1 MKRAIEKHLRD
12 FVSLFL
18 IALVAVAVAGYILSQ
33 VRFNPP
39 AWVPLF
45 GKDFYHLKVELETAQ
60 AVVPGQGQTV
70 NIAGVKVGDVSTV
83 RLEDGRAV
91 VSVNMQKKYAPVYRD
106 AHVLLRPKTGL
117 KDMYLS
123 LDPGTK
129 AAGTLPDGGV
139 VPASN
144 TLPDVN
150 PDEVL
155 SVLDSDTRA
164 YLQILLGA
172 GGQAFTDKPGVK
184 QSAAADLRETF
195 KRFEP
200 TNRDVEKLTGLL
212 AERRDHIRRVVHNFR
227 LITEELADTDGTLG
241 KFVESANANFQAFA
255 NQDGNL
261 RAALGLL
268 PGTLTTTRDTL
279 RKADTLGK
287 KLGTTS
293 QALRPTAR
301 ALGPALRDVRP
312 FLRDTTPVIR
322 DSLRPFTRIARPTVR
337 DLRPTAHDLAA
348 ATPRLTRT
356 FKVVNSLLNT
366 FAYNPPGKEE
376 GYLFWQSWLN
386 HAGATVFGTQDAH
399 GPIRRGLVLVS
410 CDGLGVLDQ
419 IASANPQLKV
429 LIDLLSTPQQSEIC
443 PQSTPPT
450 GATGPVQV
458 VPEIPPIPTP
468 AVPPLP
474 RKTAPHKAGSNAAA
488 SLPPLSKAV
497 QP

>member
-1 MKRAIEKHLRD
+1 MKRAIGKHLRD
-12 FVSLFL
+12 FVSLFF
-18 IALVAVAVAGYILSQ
+18 IALVALLVAGYILSQ

-39 AWVPLF
+39 AWVPVF
-45 GKDFYHLKVELETAQ
+45 GKDFYHLKVELESAQ

-83 RLEDGRAV
+83 RLKDGRAV
-91 VSVNMQKKYAPVYRD
+91 VSVNMDKKYAPVYRN

-129 AAGTLPDGGV
+129 DAGALPDGGV
-139 VPASN
+139 VIASN

-155 SVLDSDTRA
+155 AALDSDTRA

-172 GGQAFTDKPGVK
+172 GGQAFTDKPGVE

-200 TNRDVEKLTGLL
+200 TNRDLEKLTGLL
-212 AERRDHIRRVVHNFR
+212 AKRRTNIRRVVHNFR
-227 LITEELADTDGTLG
+227 LITGELADTDGTLG

-255 NQDGNL
+255 NQDAAL
-261 RAALGLL
+261 RSALGLL
-268 PGTLTTTRDTL
+268 PGTLTTTRNTL
-279 RKADTLGK
+279 RKTDAMAKELGP
-287 KLGTTS
+287 TA

-312 FLRDTTPVIR
+312 FLRETTPVIR

-337 DLRPTAHDLAA
+337 DLRPTARDLAA

-419 IASANPQLKV
+419 IAAANPQLKV

-450 GATGPVQV
+450 GATGPTQV
-458 VPEIPPIPTP
+458 LPGLPPITTP
-468 AVPPLP
+468 QLP
-474 RKTAPHKAGSNAAA
+474 AARKAAPHKASANAAA